1 MFINSRNALTS
12 LGISASSAIVCA
24 FATPAMAAPAVTVYS
39 YDCTLR
45 LPLSETSEYEYRI
58 TASVDYDN
66 EKLVMTNV
74 NAPKI
79 SLYRVDN
86 GTRTYTYLKE
96 QPLVVATRAERFAV
110 LDYKQAA
117 YSLNARLSISQG
129 PEAATAKVYHIHTER
144 FGVSSTPTTSCSVS
158 SR

>member
-1 MFINSRNALTS
+1 MFINSRNALTL
-12 LGISASSAIVCA
+12 LGISASAAVVCA
-24 FATPAMAAPAVTVYS
+24 PAMAAPAVTVYS
-39 YDCTLR
+39 YECTLR
-45 LPLSETSEYEYRI
+45 LPLNETSEYEYRI

-74 NAPKI
+74 NSPKI
-79 SLYRVDN
+79 SLYVVDN

-96 QPLVVATRAERFAV
+96 QPLDVATRAERFAV
-110 LDYKQAA
+110 LDYKNAA

-144 FGVSSTPTTSCSVS
+144 FGVSSTPTTACSVS

>member
-1 MFINSRNALTS
+1 MSINSRNALTL
-12 LGISASSAIVCA
+12 LGISASAAIA
-24 FATPAMAAPAVTVYS
+24 GAPAMAVPAVTVYS

-45 LPLSETSEYEYRI
+45 LPLNETSEYEYRI
-58 TASVDYDN
+58 TATVDYDN

-74 NAPKI
+74 NEPKI

-144 FGVSSTPTTSCSVS
+144 FGVSSTPTTACSVS

>member
-1 MFINSRNALTS
+1 MSINSRNALTL
-12 LGISASSAIVCA
+12 LGISASAAIA
-24 FATPAMAAPAVTVYS
+24 GAPAMAVPAVTVYS

-45 LPLSETSEYEYRI
+45 LPLNETSEYEYRI
-58 TASVDYDN
+58 TATVDYDN

-74 NAPKI
+74 NEPKI

-86 GTRTYTYLKE
+86 GTRTFTYLKE

-144 FGVSSTPTTSCSVS
+144 FGVSSTPTTACSVS

>member
-1 MFINSRNALTS
+1 MFFNFRVALTT
-12 LGISASSAIVCA
+12 LGVSAAAGFGCMLA
-24 FATPAMAAPAVTVYS
+24 LPALADSPVTVYS

-45 LPLSETSEYEYRI
+45 LPLSDSAEYEYRI

-66 EKLVMTNV
+66 DKLVMTSV

-79 SLYRVDN
+79 SLYRVEN

-96 QPLVVATRAERFAV
+96 QPLEVATRAERFAV

-117 YSLNARLSISQG
+117 YSLNARLSIAQG

-144 FGVSSTPTTSCSVS
+144 MGVASTPTTACSVTK
-158 SR
+158 R